1 MKFRGRNRK
10 QLPSLAS
17 VPSQFQGIAS
27 GARGLRQR
35 FENNADLMQTPQGL
49 ALMREALAQMAP
61 CAIAAEDAARA
72 LTEAVA
78 WIRGQLGE
86 VEA

>member
-1 MKFRGRNRK
+1 MKFRDRNRK

-17 VPSQFQGIAS
+17 VPAQFQGIAS

-35 FENNADLMQTPQGL
+35 FENNPDLMQTPQGL
-49 ALMREALAQMAP
+49 ALLRETLAQMAP
-61 CAIAAEDAARA
+61 CAIAAEDAAQAR
-72 LTEAVA
+72 TEAVA

-86 VEA
+86 GDA